1 MSSEAN
7 EKPTTGRHVPKHAP
21 RGRRRIDSTMT
32 VGFVAGALIAIG
44 IAAAS
49 LLGADETRPG
59 VTRPAPA
66 QRGLAC
72 PALVEAAAAFDEG
85 DLPAFRNAVREAARL
100 AVRTLDT
107 SGQLFGKPERA
118 ALDLRGTF
126 QHEDSGEGLVGSVL
140 EEGIAA
146 CGDADTAI

>member
-7 EKPTTGRHVPKHAP
+7 EKPATGRHVPKHAP

-32 VGFVAGALIAIG
+32 VGFVTGALIAIG
-44 IAAAS
+44 IAAAA
-49 LLGADETRPG
+49 LLGDGQSRQGMIRSE
-59 VTRPAPA
+59 PA

-72 PALVEAAAAFDEG
+72 PALTEAAAAFDDG
-85 DLPAFRNAVREAARL
+85 DLPAFRNAVREAARI
-100 AVRTLDT
+100 AEQTLDT

-126 QHEDSGEGLVGSVL
+126 QHEDSGEGLVGAAL

-146 CGDADTAI
+146 CGDLETAT